1 MQFDPPAVLLCKFA
15 NSALSTWTEPSFWN
29 EGLQAHFK
37 LRPQM
42 EVLARTVPSEL
53 RLLFR
58 ARPELVAGLIA
69 LALISGQLWL
79 ASLRELWPLLR
90 YRLSAWGSTL
100 PLVENDR
107 YLGGFVLGLF
117 LTLIAAVRLRP
128 DVQKS
133 GACVAFAVALVMAL
147 GTADYTVRVVT
158 NHMAIPGAGPDSA
171 WQDVVA
177 AEQLRRI
184 GARPGDKVAVIADGT
199 GVFWARLGSS
209 RSSLRSWTPTAAPES
224 SGTLLKKCSRTSITC
239 LPRLAQNWW

>member
-1 MQFDPPAVLLCKFA
+1 
-15 NSALSTWTEPSFWN
+15 
-29 EGLQAHFK
+29 
-37 LRPQM
+37 M

-69 LALISGQLWL
+69 LALISGQLWP
-79 ASLRELWPLLR
+79 ASLRELWPLLAISIVGMGI
-90 YRLSAWGSTL
+90 YL

-107 YLGGFVLGLF
+107 YLGGFVLVLF

-147 GTADYTVRVVT
+147 GTADYTVGVVT
-158 NHMAIPGAGPDSA
+158 NHMAIPGTGPDSA

-199 GVFWARLGSS
+199 GAFWARLGKLRIVAEIMDANSGS
-209 RSSLRSWTPTAAPES
+209 REFWDAPEEVQQNVYNVFAEARAKLVVTS
-224 SGTLLKKCSRTSITC
+224 CPVCPPRSPTGRAKGWQHIEGTPYCVRPLQPS
-239 LPRLAQNWW
+239 Q